1 MGARLCVM
9 LSGLIKALIRPHRFL
24 DGESLGNSTLN
35 ASFALEDF
43 FVPPELDLRFNHLG
57 MFPDS

>member
-1 MGARLCVM
+1 VLF
-9 LSGLIKALIRPHRFL
+9 GLIKAFIGLNRFL
-24 DGESLGNSTLN
+24 DGESLGNTLN

>member
-1 MGARLCVM
+1 LGARLRPM
-9 LSGLIKALIRPHRFL
+9 LPGLIKALIRPHRFL
-24 DGESLGNSTLN
+24 DGESLGNTTLN